1 MDALCEQLAA
11 APQVLCVVN
20 RRKTAQELFAQ
31 LPQEGSYC
39 LTTLLCAADRRRQL
53 DEIRQRLH
61 DGLPCRVV
69 STSLIEAGV
78 DVDFPAAFRER
89 CGLDSLLQT
98 AGRCN
103 REGRHAP
110 EESVVSC
117 FTLEDCP
124 PPQMIAQNVSAL
136 QYAARRCDGHY
147 DQLNTPEAIHA
158 YFQELY
164 CNRGDAAL
172 DKKCILKAFR
182 QGISGCILPFAQV
195 AEAFHLIETPTRT
208 VYLPIGEGATL
219 CEKLQ
224 NGQVSRS
231 LYRRLGTYSVA
242 CYTKQFDALDAAGAL
257 KLLPNGSAILLDTTK
272 YDRQTGLAMDVE
284 TGIGLFF

>member
-1 MDALCEQLAA
+1 M
-11 APQVLCVVN
+11 
-20 RRKTAQELFAQ
+20 
-31 LPQEGSYC
+31 
-39 LTTLLCAADRRRQL
+39 
-53 DEIRQRLH
+53 
-61 DGLPCRVV
+61 V

-78 DVDFPAAFRER
+78 DVDFPLAYREAA
-89 CGLDSLLQT
+89 GLDSLLQT

-103 REGRHAP
+103 REGRRPAA
-110 EESVVSC
+110 ESLVSC
-117 FTLEDCP
+117 FSLEDCP

-136 QYAARRCDGHY
+136 QYAARRCDGRY

-257 KLLPNGSAILLDTTK
+257 KLLSNGSAILLDTTK